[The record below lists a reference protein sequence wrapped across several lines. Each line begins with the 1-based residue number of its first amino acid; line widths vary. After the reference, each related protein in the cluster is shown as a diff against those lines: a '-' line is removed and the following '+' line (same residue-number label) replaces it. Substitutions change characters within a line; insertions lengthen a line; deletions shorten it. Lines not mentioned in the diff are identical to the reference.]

1 MCMGDA
7 LGRADIRRHLAFRDA
22 PRGNGPLRAAY
33 SAVKGACAARH
44 PEGGVAYGTCKS
56 AWIDKTEARAL
67 EKQR

>member
-1 MCMGDA
+1 MGDA

-56 AWIDKTEARAL
+56 AWIDNTKARAL